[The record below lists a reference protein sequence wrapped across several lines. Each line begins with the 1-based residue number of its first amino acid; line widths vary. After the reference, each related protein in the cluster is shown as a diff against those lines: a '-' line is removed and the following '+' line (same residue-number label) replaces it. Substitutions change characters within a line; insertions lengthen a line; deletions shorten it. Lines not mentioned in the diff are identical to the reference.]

1 MGITYF
7 ESVFVALGNQH
18 AVRMRRIVV
27 CGLPLSTLFFHIIS
41 QTTRFSNKKRYWTQ
55 NVSFDFLYNVCVKH
69 FSF

>member
-41 QTTRFSNKKRYWTQ
+41 QTTRFSNKKRY
-55 NVSFDFLYNVCVKH
+55 
-69 FSF
+69 